1 MLSEWEEHGNGVMHV
16 KRSVHRV
23 QWETDCLLRRVL
35 VGSSGHKAFLL
46 PCEFACGIQR
56 REVARDAAGLCERCL
71 PLLRDLP
78 LGTAG
83 SFHRAWW
90 VPSAPRSFGGAWA
103 RRQ

>member
-1 MLSEWEEHGNGVMHV
+1 MLSEWEEHGNAIMHV

-23 QWETDCLLRRVL
+23 QWETTATPTCTSGELRAQGLLAPMRI
-35 VGSSGHKAFLL
+35 
-46 PCEFACGIQR
+46 FACGIQR

-90 VPSAPRSFGGAWA
+90 VPSAPRSFGGAWVS
-103 RRQ
+103 RQ